1 MILFNLKIAIT
12 SILANKVRSL
22 LTVMGVVIGI
32 SSVVTVLAIGQ
43 GFQTELS
50 KEIDSLGV
58 DLLTVT
64 PSDTGALFSPKEVQN
79 LKKLSNVKVI
89 APSRYVSASVSYEKK
104 TAKEGFVLIA
114 DANTEKI
121 INDKL
126 KSGTFYTSNQ
136 NNVAVIGA
144 DLEKSLFDKTSAVG
158 ESLDITYKYLDPKTG
173 IDKVKKLKVEVV
185 GVIAAPKKQSTFGL
199 SSQYASSLLIPE
211 PTGDKLLES
220 KLSFDSIGIKVKDAD
235 KIKSTSEE
243 AKTILKKTRGE
254 NDYSIA
260 SAEDVADSFT
270 GTLENLTKF
279 VGAIAAISLLVG
291 GVGIM
296 NIMLSS
302 VAERTHEIGIRKA
315 IGASKR
321 VILSQFLIEAL
332 LLSMTGGFLG
342 ILVAFLMANIA
353 GKQIKVEP
361 TFTIGSFAI
370 SIGISL
376 FIGVVFGLAPAIR
389 ASKMKPI
396 DALRHN

>member
-1 MILFNLKIAIT
+1 MIIFNLKIAVT

-58 DLLTVT
+58 DLLTIG
-64 PSDTGALFSPKEVQN
+64 PSDTGSLFSPKEVQN
-79 LKKLSNVKVI
+79 LKKLSNVKTI
-89 APSRYVSASVSYEKK
+89 APSRYVPASVNYEKK
-104 TAKEGFVLIA
+104 TDKTAYVLIA
-114 DANTEKI
+114 DSNTEKV

-126 KSGTFYTSNQ
+126 KSGSFYTNSQ
-136 NNVAVIGA
+136 GDVAVIGA
-144 DLEKSLFDKTSAVG
+144 DLEKNLFGKSSGLG
-158 ESLDITYKYLDPKTG
+158 ETVDITYKYLDPKTG
-173 IDKVKKLKVEVV
+173 ADKVKKLSVEIV
-185 GVIAAPKKQSTFGL
+185 GVIKSPEKQSTFGL

-211 PTGDKLLES
+211 PTGAKLLETT
-220 KLSFDSIGIKVKDAD
+220 LSFDSISVKVENAD
-235 KIKSTSEE
+235 KIKDTSNQ
-243 AKTILKKTRGE
+243 AKKILEKTRGK
-254 NDYSIA
+254 DDFSIA

-270 GTLENLTKF
+270 GTLKNLTKF
-279 VGAIAAISLLVG
+279 VSAIAAISLLVG

-332 LLSMTGGFLG
+332 LLSMTGGILG
-342 ILVAFLMANIA
+342 IFTAFLMAHIA
-353 GKQIKVEP
+353 GKQIDVKP
-361 TFTIGSFAI
+361 TFTIGSFII

>member
-1 MILFNLKIAIT
+1 
-12 SILANKVRSL
+12 
-22 LTVMGVVIGI
+22 MGVVIGI

-50 KEIDSLGV
+50 NEIDSLGV

-64 PSDTGALFSPKEVQN
+64 PSDTGALFSPKEIQN
-79 LKKLSNVKVI
+79 LKKLSNVKAI
-89 APSRYVSASVSYEKK
+89 APSRYISAAVNYEKK
-104 TAKEGFVLIA
+104 TDKNAFVLIA
-114 DANTEKI
+114 DSNTEKI
-121 INDKL
+121 INNKL
-126 KSGTFYTSNQ
+126 KSGKFYSDSQTDT
-136 NNVAVIGA
+136 AVIGE
-144 DLEKSLFDKTSAVG
+144 DLEKNLFGKTSGLG
-158 ESLDITYKYLDPKTG
+158 EMINITYKYLDAKTG
-173 IDKVKKLKVEVV
+173 VDKTKKLTVEVI
-185 GVIAAPKKQSTFGL
+185 GVIGSPKKQSTFGL
-199 SSQYASSLLIPE
+199 SSQYANSLLVSE
-211 PTGDKLLES
+211 PTGAKLLET
-220 KLSFDSIGIKVKDAD
+220 KLSFDSIGIKVENAD
-235 KIKSTSEE
+235 KIKSTSDE
-243 AKTILKKTRGE
+243 AKIILKKTRGV
-254 NDYSIA
+254 DDFAIA

-270 GTLENLTKF
+270 GTLKNLTKF
-279 VGAIAAISLLVG
+279 VSAIAAISLLVG

-315 IGASKR
+315 IGASKK